1 MEIREPKVPVVSN
14 VDAAPHTDP
23 EEIRALLV
31 RQALAPVRWED
42 SIRAMLAAGVDR
54 FFEVGTGRVL
64 TGLLK
69 RIDRKTP
76 CTAVGD

>member
-1 MEIREPKVPVVSN
+1 MPVVSN

-23 EEIRALLV
+23 AEIRDLLV
-31 RQALAPVRWED
+31 RQVLAPVRWED
-42 SIRAMLAAGVDR
+42 SVRFLLGAGVDR

-69 RIDRKTP
+69 RIDRKAS